1 MGQRDGSVK
10 AAVCLLAAMG
20 LSGCMSSGG
29 GEGGQVSRFLS
40 NSPDTQLTERQKEAA
55 QSAVISAL
63 QARHSVLP
71 PDSAYARVAG
81 PVLAAYS
88 RPAEAELRSA
98 RLRARAASKN
108 WLPRIGPDI
117 SLTSLGDLVAQLVVE
132 QVLFDNGR
140 KKAERAFA
148 KADVEVAAVTLSEDT
163 NERVLTA
170 LGLYL
175 DAMKARER
183 ASLEEQTLKDMQHF
197 EWVMTERVSG
207 GVSDMSDLNVLRQKL
222 AEIRATLTA
231 QQEAETTALAELNAM
246 SASPLDD
253 VSGLSDLAP
262 DLAAARPLEVLRAEA
277 EKDRDIAQAK
287 IDRAGL
293 LPGLSAGGT
302 VDEDGSNIGLNIST
316 DQLLGLGTG
325 ASLKATQAAR
335 DAAERRVSQAQED
348 AERTLR
354 RLDGRRSALSRQV
367 TEASTLAT
375 QAKANL
381 DLFQRQYKAGQR
393 QVMDVVGVYETFA
406 ARQTAQL
413 DLKYELARTRLQIA
427 RHLGLLADGGDI

>member
-1 MGQRDGSVK
+1 MS
-10 AAVCLLAAMG
+10 

-246 SASPLDD
+246 SASPLDE

-262 DLAAARPLEVLRAEA
+262 DPAAARPLEVLRAEA

-325 ASLKATQAAR
+325 ASLKATQAER
-335 DAAERRVSQAQED
+335 DAAERRVGQAQED

>member
-20 LSGCMSSGG
+20 LSGCMSPGG

-55 QSAVISAL
+55 QSAVIFAL

-148 KADVEVAAVTLSEDT
+148 KADVEVAAVALSEDT

-262 DLAAARPLEVLRAEA
+262 DPAAARPLEVLRAEA

-302 VDEDGSNIGLNIST
+302 MDEDGADIGLNIST

-335 DAAERRVSQAQED
+335 DAAERRVGQAQED

-354 RLDGRRSALSRQV
+354 RLDGRSSALSRQV

>member
-10 AAVCLLAAMG
+10 AAVCLLAAMS

-246 SASPLDD
+246 SASPLDE

-262 DLAAARPLEVLRAEA
+262 DPAAARPLEVLRAEA

-325 ASLKATQAAR
+325 ASLKATQAER
-335 DAAERRVSQAQED
+335 DAAERRVGQAQED

>member
-10 AAVCLLAAMG
+10 AVACLLAAMS

-207 GVSDMSDLNVLRQKL
+207 GVSDMTDLNVLRQKL

-262 DLAAARPLEVLRAEA
+262 DPAAARPLEVLRAEA
-277 EKDRDIAQAK
+277 EKDRDIAQTK

-335 DAAERRVSQAQED
+335 DAAERRVGQAQED

>member
-71 PDSAYARVAG
+71 PDSAYARVAR

-246 SASPLDD
+246 SAGPLDD

-262 DLAAARPLEVLRAEA
+262 DPAATRPLEVLRAEA

-335 DAAERRVSQAQED
+335 DAAERRVGQAQED

>member
-10 AAVCLLAAMG
+10 AAVCLLVATG
-20 LSGCMSSGG
+20 LSGCMSPGG

-40 NSPDTQLTERQKEAA
+40 NSPDTQLNERQKEAA

-197 EWVMTERVSG
+197 EWVMTERVNG

-253 VSGLSDLAP
+253 VSGLSDLTP
-262 DLAAARPLEVLRAEA
+262 ESAATRPLEVLRAEA

-335 DAAERRVSQAQED
+335 DAAERRVGQAQED

-427 RHLGLLADGGDI
+427 RHLGLLADGDDI

>member
-1 MGQRDGSVK
+1 MGQRDRTMK
-10 AAVCLLAAMG
+10 AALGVVAAVG
-20 LSGCMSSGG
+20 LSGCMSLGT
-29 GEGGQVSRFLS
+29 GEDGQVSRFLGNTPLS
-40 NSPDTQLTERQKEAA
+40 HLTEGQKEAA
-55 QSAVISAL
+55 QSQVITAL
-63 QARHSVLP
+63 QARRSALP
-71 PDSAYARVAG
+71 QQGAYAQVAQ

-98 RLRARAASKN
+98 RLRAKAASKN

-117 SLTSLGDLVAQLVVE
+117 SLTSLGDLVTQLVVE

-183 ASLEEQTLKDMQHF
+183 SALEKRTLKDMEHF
-197 EWVMTERVSG
+197 EWVMNERVKG

-222 AEIRATLTA
+222 AEIRAALAA
-231 QQEAETTALAELNAM
+231 QDEAEAAALSELNAM
-246 SASPLDD
+246 SARPLDK
-253 VSGLSDLAP
+253 VAGLSDMAVDTRAVKPLA
-262 DLAAARPLEVLRAEA
+262 VLRAEA
-277 EKDRDIAQAK
+277 EKERDIAQAR

-293 LPGLSAGGT
+293 LPGLTAGGT
-302 VDEDGSNIGLNIST
+302 VDEGGSDIGLNIST

-325 ASLKATQAAR
+325 DSLEATKVAREAAAR
-335 DAAERRVSQAQED
+335 RVAQASED
-348 AERTLR
+348 AERRLR
-354 RLDGRRSALSRQV
+354 RLESRRDALSRQV
-367 TEASTLAT
+367 AEASTLAT

-381 DLFQRQYKAGQR
+381 DLFQRQYDAGQR

-406 ARQTAQL
+406 ARQTKQL
-413 DLKYELARTRLQIA
+413 DLKYELALTRLQIA
-427 RHLGLLADGGDI
+427 RQLGLLADGGSI